1 MRIVANHKLIRRYA
15 VIGQA
20 ASILAFVVLGIGM
33 YISIKM
39 TELLSVSLVAL
50 LLGFFLMQVGVHFSR
65 WGRRPRPDELIDR
78 SLKGLG
84 REFAIYHCT
93 TPVQHLLVGPA
104 GIWVLM
110 VYHQAGIVTY
120 AKGRWRQRGGGAAQ
134 AYLRIFAQ
142 ESIGRPELE
151 AEAEIK
157 ALKRY
162 LRKILPEVE
171 MPPIQAA
178 LLFAHPKAIL
188 QTENAPMPAF
198 APKELKDFLRQRA
211 KQKAIS
217 NATLDAL
224 RAALPQP

>member
-1 MRIVANHKLIRRYA
+1 MRIVANHKLIRRNA
-15 VIGQA
+15 VIGQVT
-20 ASILAFVVLGIGM
+20 SISAFGVLGIGM

-39 TELLSVSLVAL
+39 PELLGVSLGAL
-50 LLGFFLMQVGVHFSR
+50 LLGFFLMQLGVYFGR

-84 REFAIYHCT
+84 REFTIYHYT

-104 GIWVLM
+104 GIWVLL

-120 AKGRWRQRGGGAAQ
+120 EKGRWRQRGGGVAL
-134 AYLRIFAQ
+134 AYLRIFGQ
-142 ESIGRPELE
+142 ESIGRPDLE

-162 LRKILPEVE
+162 LLKFLPEVE
-171 MPPIQAA
+171 MPSIRAA
-178 LLFAHPKAIL
+178 LLFAHPKAVL
-188 QTENAPMPAF
+188 QAESAPIPAF

-217 NATLDAL
+217 TATLDAL
-224 RAALPQP
+224 RTALSQP